1 MVNHRLRKCAL
12 KAWCD
17 LDSSVIKIANKAIL
31 VSLEPATKIVL
42 PTLKQATWAP
52 ALALPAITVE
62 AVKHNHART
71 ARKSVSCIFRF
82 ADQVTKRKEVLAKP
96 CVLQALLML
105 VGKVVKS
112 SLISVG
118 LRRQSVQMT
127 RRINSHSVSTSAMV
141 DFLALA
147 RCALETAHRVA
158 PLAWEFYVCR
168 KESSARP
175 SLLECTKRSR
185 VQCARSCKGK
195 LRTMSSTLESLQEMM
210 HLSATIGDRSRNKLF
225 YLQD

>member
-1 MVNHRLRKCAL
+1 
-12 KAWCD
+12 
-17 LDSSVIKIANKAIL
+17 
-31 VSLEPATKIVL
+31 
-42 PTLKQATWAP
+42 
-52 ALALPAITVE
+52 
-62 AVKHNHART
+62 
-71 ARKSVSCIFRF
+71 
-82 ADQVTKRKEVLAKP
+82 
-96 CVLQALLML
+96 ML

-118 LRRQSVQMT
+118 LRRQSVAMT

-158 PLAWEFYVCR
+158 LLAWEFYVCR

-175 SLLECTKRSR
+175 SLLECTKRLR

-225 YLQD
+225 HLQD